1 MLLTIGAVIVV
12 LGVLI
17 FVHELGHFIAAKAV
31 GVQVLRFSLGFGKPL
46 VSVRRGETEYW
57 ISMLPLGG
65 YVKMAGMEEQEGIAG
80 DLEGGRP
87 TEAVDPARA
96 FDRKPVWARLVVL
109 LAGVTMNVVLAFV
122 IYATMAATIGT
133 PELATTTIDSVA
145 ASQLPAGAQALAQL
159 HFGDQIL
166 RINGDTV
173 RSLDAIQEAVLQ
185 QAGELRFD
193 VAGRA
198 APLVVRVDSSERT
211 RVALLRALAWLEPPR
226 VGVVV
231 PGMPASRAGLRV
243 GDMIVRVNGDTA
255 RSWSVVLHVLWRS
268 PDKPVQFDVLRGDA
282 LVHLVVTPERQVEKD
297 STSPRPKIYGQI
309 GAERDPPVMHVRQTL
324 AGAARAGVAQVA
336 FRVRV
341 VAGMLK
347 SLVVGELSVREIGG
361 PILIAQVSG
370 QVARLG
376 LERFLDFLAF
386 FSVNLAVLNLLP
398 IPLLDGGQVVFVLA
412 EGVRRRPLP
421 LNVRMRLQQI
431 GFVLL
436 VCLMIFA
443 IGNDVVRSFF
453 H

>member
-1 MLLTIGAVIVV
+1 MLLMIGALLVVI
-12 LGVLI
+12 GPLI
-17 FVHELGHFIAAKAV
+17 FVHELGHFLVAKAA
-31 GVQVLRFSLGFGKPL
+31 GIQVLRFSLGFGRPL
-46 VSVRRGETEYW
+46 VAWQWGETEYW
-57 ISMLPLGG
+57 ISWIPLGG
-65 YVKMAGMEEQEGIAG
+65 YVKMAGLEDEGVAG
-80 DLEGGRP
+80 ELEGGQSSVP
-87 TEAVDPARA
+87 VDQARA
-96 FDRKPVWARLVVL
+96 FDHKPLWARMAVI
-109 LAGVTMNVVLAFV
+109 LAGVTMNLVFAFL
-122 IYATMAATIGT
+122 IYAGLTLTLGE
-133 PELATTTIDSVA
+133 PRLALVPIDSVNA
-145 ASQLPAGAQALAQL
+145 TGLPPGAEGLATL
-159 HFGDQIL
+159 HHGDRIL

-185 QAGELRFD
+185 QAGALRFD

-198 APLVVRVDSSERT
+198 APLVVDVDSSTAT
-211 RVALLRALAWLEPPR
+211 RVALLRALTWLEPPR

-231 PGMPASRAGLRV
+231 PGMPANRAGLRV

-268 PDKPVQFDVLRGDA
+268 PAKPVTLDVLRGDSV
-282 LVHLVVTPERQVEKD
+282 VHLVVTPARQEDKD
-297 STSPRPKIYGQI
+297 SIPPRPKIYGQI
-309 GAERDPPVMHVRQTL
+309 GAERDPPVTHVRQTL

-341 VAGMLK
+341 VAGMVK
-347 SLVVGELSVREIGG
+347 GLVVGELSVREVGG

-398 IPLLDGGQVVFVLA
+398 IPLLDGGQVAFVLA

-421 LNVRMRLQQI
+421 LNVRLRLQQI

-436 VCLMIFA
+436 VCLMLFA

>member
-12 LGVLI
+12 LAVLI

-87 TEAVDPARA
+87 TDTVDPARA

-109 LAGVTMNVVLAFV
+109 LAGVTMNVLLAFV

-133 PELATTTIDSVA
+133 PEVATTRIDSVA
-145 ASQLPAGAQALAQL
+145 AAQLPAGAEPLAQL
-159 HFGDQIL
+159 HSGDQIL

-173 RSLDAIQEAVLQ
+173 RSLNAIEKAVLHHG
-185 QAGELRFD
+185 GELRFD

-198 APLVVRVDSSERT
+198 VPLVVNVDSSATT
-211 RVALLRALAWLEPPR
+211 RLALLRALTWLEPPR

-255 RSWSVVLHVLWRS
+255 RSWSVVLHVLWRN
-268 PDKPVQFDVLRGDA
+268 PDTPVNLDVLRGDA
-282 LVHLVVTPERQVEKD
+282 VVHLVVTPARQEDKD
-297 STSPRPKIYGQI
+297 SIPPHPKIYGQI
-309 GAERDPPVMHVRQTL
+309 GAERDLPVMHVRQTL
-324 AGAARAGVAQVA
+324 AGAARAGAEDVAV
-336 FRVRV
+336 RVRIIV
-341 VAGMLK
+341 GMVKGL
-347 SLVVGELSVREIGG
+347 LLGQLSVREVGG

-370 QVARLG
+370 QMARLG
-376 LERFLDFLAF
+376 FERFLDFLAF

-398 IPLLDGGQVVFVLA
+398 IPLLDGGQVAFVLA

-421 LNVRMRLQQI
+421 LNVRLRLQQI